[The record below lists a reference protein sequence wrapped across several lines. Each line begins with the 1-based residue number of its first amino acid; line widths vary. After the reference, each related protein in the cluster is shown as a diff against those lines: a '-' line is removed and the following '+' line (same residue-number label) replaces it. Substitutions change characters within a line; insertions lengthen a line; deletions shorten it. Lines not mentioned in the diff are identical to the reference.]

1 MLCLLSDENC
11 PLLGLVNFVM
21 PLRTSN
27 VPFNQLKDLVIL
39 GDPNYLEKE
48 WASICTFPKIYVF
61 PVSWCIMSFLIGE
74 RDIFDAYET
83 ILYKLHIIESTSLI
97 CIFHIRIHHKRSQ
110 FMIYHDFTSSGFIVI
125 DHDVSPKHNRRF
137 PLKTH
142 PSWGPFQLIVYHGI
156 IATVG

>member
-1 MLCLLSDENC
+1 MVLCLLSDENC

-83 ILYKLHIIESTSLI
+83 RLYKLES
-97 CIFHIRIHHKRSQ
+97 IFHMHTSKNNKNPLNIRVLRILAIHGAENIPPWYILLDY
-110 FMIYHDFTSSGFIVI
+110 F
-125 DHDVSPKHNRRF
+125 
-137 PLKTH
+137 
-142 PSWGPFQLIVYHGI
+142 
-156 IATVG
+156 